1 MRSWK
6 LTLIAVL
13 FGGLVGCAKFGL
25 EQNASGQVRNPPPV
39 STDKCVPEARWYIPQ
54 ERRLATSPS
63 IMATL
68 AEHDVLLLGE
78 VHDSQAHHLWQLQV
92 IAAMHGIRE
101 NIAIGMEMLPRSVQP
116 ILDKWSANELTPE
129 EFLRLSNWYDYWQ
142 FDADLYM
149 PILQFARINRIPV
162 YALNVDKS
170 LVKNVRE
177 NGWSGVAVAERMG
190 ITDPAPAQEAYL
202 DLLLETF
209 GMHGAASAHGS
220 TSSGTSPAAGAKSDP
235 RFLRFV
241 ENQLLWDRAMAQGL
255 SDAWQRDRESFVI
268 GIMGSGHVIFDFG
281 VAHQLNSLGIRN
293 VATATPWDGQF
304 DCNSLNA
311 GFADAVF
318 GLSIPDEV
326 EDNERPRLGVNIEN
340 HRNGVRVVS
349 VVEKSVA
356 ANAGML
362 NDDVIV
368 EMAGRAVVNVREVVE
383 QVRAMVPGT
392 WLPLVVERKGQRVDL
407 VGRFPPKSPGP
418 S

>member
-6 LTLIAVL
+6 LALIAV
-13 FGGLVGCAKFGL
+13 FVSGFVGCAKFGL
-25 EQNASGQVRNPPPV
+25 NNNASNQLSRSPAI
-39 STDKCVPEARWYIPQ
+39 SADKCVPDARWYIPQ
-54 ERRLATSPS
+54 ERRLATHPS
-63 IMATL
+63 VMAML

-78 VHDSQAHHLWQLQV
+78 IHDSQAHHLWQLQV
-92 IAAMHGIRE
+92 IAAMHGIRG
-101 NIAIGMEMLPRSVQP
+101 NIVIGMEMLPRSVQP

-142 FDADLYM
+142 FDAGLYM

-170 LVKNVRE
+170 LVKNVRD
-177 NGWSGVAVAERMG
+177 NGWSGVPVSARMG

-209 GMHGAASAHGS
+209 EMHGAAAAHGS
-220 TSSGTSPAAGAKSDP
+220 NSSGKSPSSHVKADP

-255 SDAWQRDRESFVI
+255 SDAWQRDHESFVI

-304 DCNSLNA
+304 DCNALNA

-326 EDNERPRLGVNIEN
+326 ENNDRPRLGVNIEN
-340 HRNGVRVVS
+340 HQNGVRVVS

-362 NDDVIV
+362 NDDIIV
-368 EMAGRAVVNVREVVE
+368 EMAGRVVTNVREVVE
-383 QVRAMVPGT
+383 QVQAMVPGT
-392 WLPLVVERKGQRVDL
+392 WLPLVVDRKGQRMDL
-407 VGRFPPKSPGP
+407 VGRFPPKSTA
-418 S
+418 SR

>member
-6 LTLIAVL
+6 LALIAV
-13 FGGLVGCAKFGL
+13 FISGFAGCAKLGL
-25 EQNASGQVRNPPPV
+25 DQNPPRQLSSPP
-39 STDKCVPEARWYIPQ
+39 SATTDKCVPEGRWYFPQ
-54 ERRLATSPS
+54 ERRLASAPS
-63 IMATL
+63 VMATL

-78 VHDSQAHHLWQLQV
+78 IHDSQAHHLWQLQV
-92 IAAMHGIRE
+92 IAAMHGIRG

-116 ILDKWSANELTPE
+116 ILDKWSANELSPE

-142 FDADLYM
+142 FDSDLYM

-177 NGWSGVAVAERMG
+177 NGWSNVPVSARMG
-190 ITDPAPAQEAYL
+190 VTDPAPAQDAYL

-209 GMHGAASAHGS
+209 GMHGAAAAHGS
-220 TSSGTSPAAGAKSDP
+220 SSSGRSPLADVKADP

-255 SDAWQRDRESFVI
+255 SDAWQRDHESFVI

-326 EDNERPRLGVNIEN
+326 EKNDRPRLGVNIEN
-340 HRNGVRVVS
+340 HQNGVRVVS
-349 VVEKSVA
+349 VVDKSVA

-368 EMAGRAVVNVREVVE
+368 EMAGRAVGNVREVVE
-383 QVRAMVPGT
+383 QVQAMAPGT

-407 VGRFPPKSPGP
+407 VGRFPPKLPG
-418 S
+418 SS